1 MKGVQVWTCKENVK
15 GEKPGGGCRRAG
27 EACSIRVA
35 ARRLSVGLYGK
46 KKKGKKKERGNRFR
60 VSDLLLLTRCDALPP
75 ERIIKSS
82 C

>member
-15 GEKPGGGCRRAG
+15 GEKPGGGYRSTA

-35 ARRLSVGLYGK
+35 ARRPVSSSASVCMA
-46 KKKGKKKERGNRFR
+46 KKGEGGRRFR
-60 VSDLLLLTRCDALPP
+60 VSDLLLLTRCDALPL